1 MAVITLIVSSIVLG
15 CVYGLIG
22 LSYSLTYKAS
32 GLMSFVQG
40 DLLTWGAFLGITFYD
55 VLKLPYLAAVLCT
68 AAVMFLMGYLIQKGI
83 IRTLVS
89 KNITPLYVVLALIA
103 FSYVLQNG
111 AQIIWGTVPLYF
123 SSIMDGTINLMGLSV
138 QPESILCIGASF
150 LIMLALHFFMTR
162 TKLGT
167 AMRAAS
173 MDSLAAESVGIDVS
187 LTNGLVWGLSAALVA
202 MAGILCGPVYGVV
215 ITLGANLGRKGFS
228 GAVIGGYGNM
238 YGAMIGGILLGFIET
253 FVSSYVSSDYKS
265 LIAYAILLLFLF
277 VKPTGITNEKAI
289 QDV

>member
-1 MAVITLIVSSIVLG
+1 MAVITLIVSGIVLG

-68 AAVMFLMGYLIQKGI
+68 AVVMFLMGYLIQKGI